1 MARPLKKGLSYF
13 PLDTQFWCDRKT
25 QRLKQRY
32 GCDGICVYLSILC
45 EIYGRNG
52 YYADF
57 DSDFCF
63 DIGFTVGLD
72 ERRVREIVD
81 FCVHIRLF
89 DGTMLKQQRILTSV
103 GIQSRFEEIS
113 KRTLIRIEPAYCL
126 LESAKVSDAKKR
138 VTETKNPVSATKT
151 PPNRNKNRNTNQ
163 KQILQA
169 DEENQSDMEQGA
181 AARQAEL
188 IRMAAEATAGC
199 R

>member
-113 KRTLIRIEPAYCL
+113 KRTGPADVPVGTGSDISSISTPARSNISL
-126 LESAKVSDAKKR
+126 LHLNDVMSNAIVR
-138 VTETKNPVSATKT
+138 V
-151 PPNRNKNRNTNQ
+151 
-163 KQILQA
+163 
-169 DEENQSDMEQGA
+169 
-181 AARQAEL
+181 ARE
-188 IRMAAEATAGC
+188 
-199 R
+199 